1 MKTPFE
7 KIRSLVE
14 RRKYFQE
21 LIQRQEV
28 IVCKDERDH
37 LFSFLPKEILEDN
50 ELKGS
55 CVAIDSLPDKNGNI
69 IGNFGIGEEKFF
81 FHGPMTLQNN
91 NEAILA
97 IDCDLF
103 KLQRRTHVRL
113 QVEPE
118 VRLHLIITKYKGRST
133 YIEAQVTDISAGG
146 VRLHFPEFPI
156 HSHPGIATAQN
167 PGLRAGEKFTAVVH
181 PPSGKTIE
189 VVCEVKHQIQ
199 SAILG
204 DEIDQYGCEFVE
216 LTTLVKN
223 RLLAMSMDLQKKIV
237 AGK

>member
-14 RRKYFQE
+14 KRKYFQE
-21 LIQRQEV
+21 LIQRQEA
-28 IVCKDERDH
+28 IVCKDDRDH
-37 LFSFLPKEILEDN
+37 LFSFMPKKIVDES
-50 ELKGS
+50 ELKGT

-69 IGNFGIGEEKFF
+69 IGNFGLGEEKFF
-81 FHGPMTLQNN
+81 FHGPMTMQNSS
-91 NEAILA
+91 EVTLS

-113 QVEPE
+113 QIEPE
-118 VRLHLIITKYKGRST
+118 VRLHMIITQYKGRST
-133 YIEAQVTDISAGG
+133 YIEAQVSDISAGG
-146 VRLHFPEFPI
+146 ARIHFPEFPV
-156 HSHPGIATAQN
+156 HSHPGIATARN
-167 PGLRAGEKFTAVVH
+167 PGLRAGEKFMSVVH

-189 VVCEVKHQIQ
+189 VMCEVKHQLQ

-204 DEIDQYGCEFVE
+204 DEMDQFGCEFVE
-216 LTTLVKN
+216 LTPLVKN

>member
-14 RRKYFQE
+14 KRNYFQE
-21 LIQRQEV
+21 LIQRQEA
-28 IVCKDERDH
+28 IVCKDDRDH
-37 LFSFLPKEILEDN
+37 LFSLMPKKIVDESDLQGI
-50 ELKGS
+50 

-81 FHGPMTLQNN
+81 FHGSMTMQSFSEVTLS
-91 NEAILA
+91 

-113 QVEPE
+113 QIEPE

-133 YIEAQVTDISAGG
+133 YIEAQVSDISAGG
-146 VRLHFPEFPI
+146 ARIHFPEFPV
-156 HSHPGIATAQN
+156 HSHPGIATARN
-167 PGLRAGEKFTAVVH
+167 PGLRAGEKFMCVVH

-189 VVCEVKHQIQ
+189 VMCEVKHQLQ
-199 SAILG
+199 SAVLG
-204 DEIDQYGCEFVE
+204 DEMDQFGCEFIE
-216 LTTLVKN
+216 LTPLVKN